1 MTPQEIM
8 GQQDIRGATTRHLTL
23 LGHGTPRVLIVDDE
37 PSITRALAIACTRA
51 GLEVLSTTSAD
62 EAHRLVQRQ
71 HVDVLLVDLRMPEM
85 RGDVFYHL
93 ATSIQPHLRRQ
104 TLFITGDIS
113 PRAQE
118 LIAACGTPF
127 LRKPF
132 ELADVLEAVR
142 ALAPV
147 ALTA

>member
-1 MTPQEIM
+1 MRP
-8 GQQDIRGATTRHLTL
+8 LTL
-23 LGHGTPRVLIVDDE
+23 LGHGPQRVLIVDDE
-37 PSITRALAIACTRA
+37 PSITRALAIACGRA
-51 GLEVLSTTSAD
+51 GLEVLATTSAD
-62 EAHRLVQRQ
+62 EAHLLVRQQ
-71 HVDVLLVDLRMPEM
+71 HVDVLIVDLRMPEM

-93 ATSIQPHLRRQ
+93 ASSIQPHLKHQ

-132 ELADVLEAVR
+132 ELADVLQAVR

-147 ALTA
+147 AMTA

>member
-1 MTPQEIM
+1 MP
-8 GQQDIRGATTRHLTL
+8 QDIRGAARRHLTL

-37 PSITRALAIACTRA
+37 PSITRALAIACERA
-51 GLEVLSTTSAD
+51 GLDVLSTTSAE
-62 EAHRLVQRQ
+62 EAHQMVRRQ
-71 HVDVLLVDLRMPEM
+71 HVDVLIVDLRMPEM
-85 RGDVFYHL
+85 RGDVFFHL
-93 ATSIQPHLRRQ
+93 ATSIQPHLRHQ

-113 PRAQE
+113 SRAQE

-132 ELADVLEAVR
+132 ELADVLQTVR

-147 ALTA
+147 AMTA

>member
-1 MTPQEIM
+1 M
-8 GQQDIRGATTRHLTL
+8 GQDSRGAARRHLTL
-23 LGHGTPRVLIVDDE
+23 LGRGTPRVLIVDDE
-37 PSITRALAIACTRA
+37 PSITRALAIACERA
-51 GLEVLSTTSAD
+51 GLDVLSTTSAE
-62 EAHRLVQRQ
+62 EAHQMVRRQ
-71 HVDVLLVDLRMPEM
+71 HVDVLIIDLRMPEM

-93 ATSIQPHLRRQ
+93 ATSLQPHLRHQ
-104 TLFITGDIS
+104 TLFLTGDIS
-113 PRAQE
+113 ARAQE

-132 ELADVLEAVR
+132 ELSDVLEAVR